1 MTFRETSQPHETS
14 GAPSSPMD
22 VIPRVSVLVV
32 AGETS
37 GEQHAAALVREVD
50 RLCPGVRIQWFGSG
64 SQKMSQAGVDL
75 LEDVSRL
82 AAIGPWEAAGN
93 LCSYWKLYR
102 NILREVRLRRTRLA
116 ILVDFPDFN
125 LRLAR
130 RLKQAGVTVVY
141 FIAPQVW
148 AWRSSRVSQIRRDV
162 DLVLAVFPF
171 EQEYF
176 RSRGVNAH
184 YVGNPSLERLREVAP
199 GGGSGP
205 REEPV
210 VALLPGSR
218 IQEVRRIFP
227 RLLDAARYASRRCQ
241 ARFWVV
247 KAPDIPLEELKR
259 VYRSWLGSRG
269 KPLPLEFREEDTAQV
284 LPRTDCAIIKSGTS
298 TLEAT
303 LLRVP
308 FAMVYRMSWPTW
320 IFARLLVRTR
330 TYSLTNLIMGER
342 IVPEFIQ
349 WQARGRTIGR
359 YLIRLLT
366 DEGERASVRKKL
378 GQAAGRLGRQNAYRE
393 AAMQVRRYL
402 QE

>member
-1 MTFRETSQPHETS
+1 
-14 GAPSSPMD
+14 
-22 VIPRVSVLVV
+22 
-32 AGETS
+32 
-37 GEQHAAALVREVD
+37 
-50 RLCPGVRIQWFGSG
+50 
-64 SQKMSQAGVDL
+64 
-75 LEDVSRL
+75 
-82 AAIGPWEAAGN
+82 
-93 LCSYWKLYR
+93 
-102 NILREVRLRRTRLA
+102 
-116 ILVDFPDFN
+116 
-125 LRLAR
+125 
-130 RLKQAGVTVVY
+130 
-141 FIAPQVW
+141 
-148 AWRSSRVSQIRRDV
+148 V

-176 RSRGVNAH
+176 RSRGVDAR

-205 REEPV
+205 QEEPL

-241 ARFWVV
+241 ARYWVV
-247 KAPDIPLEELKR
+247 KAPDVPLEELKR
-259 VYRSWLGSRG
+259 VYRSWLGRRG

-330 TYSLTNLIMGER
+330 TYSLTNLVMGER

>member
-1 MTFRETSQPHETS
+1 
-14 GAPSSPMD
+14 MD
-22 VIPRVSVLVV
+22 VIPKVSVLVV
-32 AGETS
+32 TGETS

-50 RLCPGVRIQWFGSG
+50 RLSPGVRIQWFGSG
-64 SQKMSQAGVDL
+64 SRKMSEAGVDL
-75 LEDVSRL
+75 LEDVSKL

-93 LCSYWKLYR
+93 LSSYWKLYR
-102 NILREVRLRRTRLA
+102 RILREVRLRRTRLA

-148 AWRSSRVSQIRRDV
+148 AWRASRVRQIRRDV

-171 EQEYF
+171 EEDYF
-176 RSRGVNAH
+176 RRQGVNAR
-184 YVGNPSLERLREVAP
+184 YVGNPSLERLRGVASGHGP
-199 GGGSGP
+199 GP
-205 REEPV
+205 REEPL

-227 RLLDAARYASRRCQ
+227 CLLDAARYASRRCR

-247 KAPDIPLEELKR
+247 KAPDVPLEELEE
-259 VYRSWLGSRG
+259 VYRSWLARRG
-269 KPLPLEFREEDTAQV
+269 MPLPLEFREEDTAQV

-303 LLRVP
+303 LLCVP

-320 IFARLLVRTR
+320 IFARMLVRTR
-330 TYSLTNLIMGER
+330 TYSLTNLVMGEN

-349 WQARGRTIGR
+349 RQARGPAIGR
-359 YLIRLLT
+359 YLVRLLT
-366 DEGERASVRKKL
+366 DEAERTRVKERL
-378 GQAAGRLGRQNAYRE
+378 EQAAGRLGGRNAYRE
-393 AAMQVRRYL
+393 AAMQVRPYL